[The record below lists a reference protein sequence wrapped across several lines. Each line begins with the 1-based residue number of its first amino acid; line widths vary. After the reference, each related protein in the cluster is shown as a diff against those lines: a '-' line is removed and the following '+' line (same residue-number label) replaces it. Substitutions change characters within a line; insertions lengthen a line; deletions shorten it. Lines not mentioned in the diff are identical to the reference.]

1 MANDVNCDQLCSY
14 NNKVLYMQVNKLKWL
29 RAIHMYGFTIKI
41 KMLILAK
48 VLSIVFLKESVFT
61 SICFPFT
68 PANQSIQLF
77 VKGKLE
83 VQGV

>member
-1 MANDVNCDQLCSY
+1 MANDVNCDQLHSY

-41 KMLILAK
+41 KTLILAN

-61 SICFPFT
+61 CICFLST
-68 PANQSIQLF
+68 PPNQSIQLF
-77 VKGKLE
+77 VKGELE
-83 VQGV
+83 VEGV